1 VAEKRQNEL
10 VYKTSEDLLRLTEAG
25 KEAISPWV
33 TDVEGDVYAFTS
45 ESDPQAVS
53 AAMARL
59 SRNSNDL
66 RTIIASEFM
75 GEQGKDEDL
84 LRRVVNQ
91 FGDDSVM
98 QLYPVQLVFE
108 GVSNI
113 ATKEIEWGRLAAYLE
128 QSTRY
133 LRFDKKDE
141 SGNYAYYTPEE
152 FDDDTTELYVKHM
165 DGIFDIYSELYETL
179 RRHIMDTSSEP
190 EEKRDGA
197 WRRACHAQACDGV
210 RGLLPA
216 ATKATVGMA
225 GSSQAVHNMILHLVS
240 HELPEIRS
248 LGEKALHAARGVAPV
263 FFERTDM
270 PNRGGLISGH
280 ARQTREATQE
290 LASRLLS
297 DIETHEETGPRV
309 DLISVDSTEDELVAK
324 ILADASAHSYGAVL
338 GAVQEMSDAQKQE
351 VIETYAGDRYNRRAK
366 PGRAF
371 EWPHYGFE
379 VVCDY
384 GAFRDIQRHR
394 IVDGLEWQPLQ
405 VGLGHDVP
413 LIVQKAGLAEKY
425 KAAFGLS
432 HDLYNIL
439 KERDYEDQAQY
450 ATLFGHNMRFTV
462 KMNARSMT
470 HTAELRTSSQGHPA
484 YRKVYQDMHAAIA
497 EAHPLIAK
505 AMKFVSQD
513 EDDELARLGA
523 ERYSQEKYGSDE

>member
-1 VAEKRQNEL
+1 VAEQQAEL
-10 VYKTSEDLLRLTEAG
+10 VRKTLEGLLHLTEAG
-25 KEAISPWV
+25 KKEIAPWV
-33 TDVEGDVYAFTS
+33 TDVEGSVYAFTS
-45 ESDPQAVS
+45 EADPQAVS

-59 SRNSNDL
+59 SRNPNDL
-66 RTIIASEFM
+66 RTIIVGEFM
-75 GEQGKDEDL
+75 GEKGKDTAL

-98 QLYPVQLVFE
+98 QLYPMQLVFE

-141 SGNYAYYTPEE
+141 SGKYAYYIPEE
-152 FDDDTTELYVKHM
+152 LNVETAKVYVQHL
-165 DGIFDIYSELYETL
+165 DSIFDIYSDLYEKL
-179 RRHIMDTSSEP
+179 RQYIMDNSSEP

-210 RGLLPA
+210 RALLPA
-216 ATKATVGMA
+216 ATKATVGMT
-225 GSSQAVHNMILHLVS
+225 GSAQAIHNMILHLVS
-240 HELPEIRS
+240 HELPEMRR
-248 LGEKALHAARGVAPV
+248 LGENALEAARGVAPV

-280 ARQTREATQE
+280 RQQTREATRS
-290 LASRLLS
+290 LADSLLADVDTGEETGSRVRLLS
-297 DIETHEETGPRV
+297 ADG
-309 DLISVDSTEDELVAK
+309 TEDDVVAK
-324 ILADASAHSYGAVL
+324 ILADNSSHSY
-338 GAVQEMSDAQKQE
+338 E
-351 VIETYAGDRYNRRAK
+351 VIQRTVANLAAAEKEKILATYIGGRYNRRAK

-405 VGLGHDVP
+405 TGLGHDVP
-413 LIVQKAGLAEKY
+413 AIIHQAGLADKY
-425 KAAFGLS
+425 ERAFQLS
-432 HDLYNIL
+432 HELY
-439 KERDYEDQAQY
+439 DYLQEHEYKDQAQY
-450 ATLFGHNMRFTV
+450 ATLFGHNMRFTI

-470 HTAELRTSSQGHPA
+470 HTAELRTTSQGHPG
-484 YRKVYQDMHAAIA
+484 YRKVYQDMHTEIA
-497 EAHPLIAK
+497 SAHPLIAK

-523 ERYSQEKYGSDE
+523 ERYNQEKYGE